1 MVQDDDGFGSEKLI
15 ISETNEELMVN
26 KRVVISGEN
35 LIDAQP
41 KFDSQSN
48 QPIVSFTLY
57 RLGAQK
63 FGKITT

>member
-1 MVQDDDGFGSEKLI
+1 MQDDDGFGSEKLI

-41 KFDSQSN
+41 KLIVNLN
-48 QPIVSFTLY
+48 QLLFLLHWIV
-57 RLGAQK
+57 
-63 FGKITT
+63 